1 MGDEPKEGRKRRRRW
16 PWWLGGT
23 VVLLL
28 LLFFGGGG
36 WYFSSK
42 IRSDALAV
50 DDQAPPEYVHEVLEA
65 GEGRI
70 VLALGDDPPRDL
82 TADEIIGIRWPGGY
96 GQADAILEQ
105 DDTRIVRSFR
115 VIEGAPP
122 PVGDPIALDG
132 YAYPEDPAA
141 ISVPPGCLACHG
153 DGGFTVPAPE
163 EVSYS
168 SAFGEFDSL
177 LFSGSEDTWVIFVHG
192 RGAHVRE
199 GFRFLPVTAALGY
212 PSLLVDYRNDE
223 GEPATES
230 RLGTFGAEEWED
242 LEGAVRFALDRGAAD
257 VVLAGA
263 SMGGAIAVSFLE
275 QSDLAGR
282 VDGIVLDAAALEL
295 GAMVDAR
302 AGDTALLPGLPIKV
316 PIVLTATAK
325 TISSWRFGVDWGAI
339 DYLDRIGEV
348 GVPVLL
354 FHGTDDTTVPV
365 ALSDE
370 AAETLGARATYLRV
384 DGAEH
389 VRSWNADPVGYSHA
403 LAEFLR
409 SVG

>member
-1 MGDEPKEGRKRRRRW
+1 MDDEAERPPKRRRRW
-16 PWWLGGT
+16 PWWAGGAAA
-23 VVLLL
+23 VLL
-28 LLFFGGGG
+28 LLFFAGGG

-42 IRSDALAV
+42 IRSDALV
-50 DDQAPPEYVHEVLEA
+50 VNDQEAPEYLHEVLEV
-65 GEGRI
+65 GEGLI

-82 TADEIIGIRWPGGY
+82 TADEIVGIRWPAGY
-96 GQADAILEQ
+96 GHADAIVEQ
-105 DDTRIVRSFR
+105 DDTRVVRSFR

-141 ISVPPGCLACHG
+141 ISVPPRCVACHG
-153 DGGFTVPAPE
+153 DGGFTVPPPE
-163 EVSYS
+163 EVSYA
-168 SAFGEFDSL
+168 SAFGEFGSL
-177 LFSGSEDTWVIFVHG
+177 LFDGSDDTWVVFVHG

-199 GFRFLPVTAALGY
+199 GFRMLPVTAALGY
-212 PSLLVDYRNDE
+212 PSILIGYRNDE
-223 GEPATES
+223 GEPSTGD
-230 RLGTFGAEEWED
+230 RLGTFGVEEWED

-263 SMGGAIAVSFLE
+263 SMGGAIVVSFLE
-275 QSDLAGR
+275 QSALADR
-282 VDGIVLDAAALEL
+282 VAGIVLDAPALEL

-302 AGDTALLPGLPIKV
+302 AGDTALLPGLPMKV
-316 PIVLTATAK
+316 PTALTATAK

-339 DYLDRIGEV
+339 DYLDRIGEIA
-348 GVPVLL
+348 VPVLL

-370 AAETLGARATYLRV
+370 AAETLGDRATYVRV

-389 VRSWNADPVGYSHA
+389 VRAWNADPVGYSHA
-403 LAEFLR
+403 LAEFLDA
-409 SVG
+409 VG